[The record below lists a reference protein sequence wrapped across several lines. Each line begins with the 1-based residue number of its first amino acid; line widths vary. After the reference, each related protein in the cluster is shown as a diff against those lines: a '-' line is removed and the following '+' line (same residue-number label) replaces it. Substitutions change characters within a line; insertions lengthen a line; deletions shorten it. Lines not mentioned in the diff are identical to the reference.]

1 MTAFLLIMNQM
12 RFFLVHNDKENC
24 HQYYEPRTSYLSQK
38 LLERKIPCYQF
49 FRVINRMDQT
59 NFFLNRYEK
68 FRFLFLPCYLYT
80 VHLHEFHF
88 RKFVQFNMW
97 YKQRDLYFEYC
108 NIKLNLDCNYTFPID
123 LTRFEIE
130 CSLCTG
136 KSLIGY
142 PWCRGTSV
150 SWTAVHLID
159 AVFASLAWTES
170 MRKADPT
177 IRWICK
183 KCL

>member
-1 MTAFLLIMNQM
+1 
-12 RFFLVHNDKENC
+12 
-24 HQYYEPRTSYLSQK
+24 
-38 LLERKIPCYQF
+38 
-49 FRVINRMDQT
+49 MDQT

-183 KCL
+183 KMFINDKKKIFTIIILLYTTEKLITVSWTLICKSDS